1 MTVSPLRAVFEVLGS
16 PDLSPRSMDPSM
28 LSSPTFFIILL
39 GAACGGALLAW
50 LALRGRG
57 TGAGVRLEER
67 EKELSTARE
76 DLTAARTATATANQE
91 RERMAGTLEAERSA
105 FAEKTELLEGA
116 RVQLKEAFAAAS
128 QEALQRNNLVFLDLA
143 NAKLEDF
150 QRSAKTDLEARQQ
163 SIDLLVKPVND
174 ELAKVGERLLMFDK
188 ERATAHAALQENL
201 RLMSVAQEHLAG
213 ETQTLVSALRAPQ
226 VRGQWGEMQL
236 QRVVELAGMV
246 EHCDF
251 AQQQSIDTIDGRLR
265 PDLVVRL
272 PGEKIVV
279 VDSKAPLAA
288 YLDAMEATDDTQR
301 GIMLDRHA
309 KQVRDHIT
317 ALSLKDYANE
327 FAAAP
332 DFVVMFLP
340 GESFF
345 SAACQRDPN
354 LIDFAIQRNVIP
366 ASPTT
371 LITVL
376 KSVNYGWQQ
385 ERLAKNAEEIRDLGQ
400 TLYERIRVV
409 AEHFGKVKKG
419 LEAAVNGYNAAV
431 GAIESRVLP
440 TARKFR
446 DLDAGQG
453 DEIATLEPID
463 VLPRHAAAPELLLQ
477 AHNA

>member
-1 MTVSPLRAVFEVLGS
+1 MTVASLQA
-16 PDLSPRSMDPSM
+16 
-28 LSSPTFFIILL
+28 
-39 GAACGGALLAW
+39 
-50 LALRGRG
+50 G
-57 TGAGVRLEER
+57 TGATDVTPSLPLAMDQSMFSTSSLVVAVVLALLSGGVLTWLGLRGQSTSVGVRLEER
-67 EKELSTARE
+67 EKEVATARE
-76 DLTAARTATATANQE
+76 ALAAAHHAASTADQE
-91 RERMAGTLEAERSA
+91 RERMAGMLDAERNA

-116 RVQLKEAFAAAS
+116 RIQLKEAFAAAS
-128 QEALQRNNLVFLDLA
+128 QEALQRNNQVFLDLA

-150 QRSAKTDLEARQQ
+150 QRSAKTDLDARQQ

-174 ELAKVGERLLMFDK
+174 ELAKVGERLLVFDR

-201 RLMSVAQEHLAG
+201 RLMSVAQEQLAG
-213 ETQTLVSALRAPQ
+213 ETQTLVRALRAPQ

-236 QRVVELAGMV
+236 HRVVELAGMV
-246 EHCDF
+246 EYCDF
-251 AQQQSIDTIDGRLR
+251 VQQQSVDTIDGKLR
-265 PDLVVRL
+265 PDMVVRL
-272 PGEKIVV
+272 PGEKLVV

-288 YLDAMEATDDTQR
+288 YLDAMEASDEAQR
-301 GIMLDRHA
+301 GVHLDRHA

-317 ALSLKDYANE
+317 ALSAKDYANE

-332 DFVVMFLP
+332 DFVVLFLP

-376 KSVNYGWQQ
+376 KAVNYGWQQ
-385 ERLAKNAEEIRDLGQ
+385 ERIAKNAEEIRDLGQ

-409 AEHFGKVKKG
+409 AEHFGKVRKG
-419 LEAAVNGYNAAV
+419 LEAAVNGYNSAV
-431 GAIESRVLP
+431 GAMETRVLP

-446 DLDAGQG
+446 DLDSGKG

-463 VLPRHAAAPELLLQ
+463 TVPRLTAAPELLL
-477 AHNA
+477 AVSAA